1 MVKSTLRSTA
11 NGTASA
17 SGKKSPLKK
26 LRVGSPYVAIKW
38 TNGMVNSLL
47 TLVLEMAPY
56 RQSENKNI
64 GSLWEEIAT
73 RFLSADACSDLRNTF
88 SNIEDGKELAIRRMK
103 EKFWKVTRDMQA
115 ILGAGESGR
124 VQNNSGLVSSPEM
137 DEMKKLCEAIERDK
151 NIDEDDFESY

>member
-103 EKFWKVTRDMQA
+103 EKFWKVTRDMQ
-115 ILGAGESGR
+115 
-124 VQNNSGLVSSPEM
+124 NNSGLVSSPEI